1 MIRMAEVSRHY
12 GGFAAVEDVTLEIG
26 EGEIVGL
33 LGHNGAGK
41 TTLMKMLTGFIEP
54 SDGRIEVDGHDVVE
68 DRIAVQRA
76 IGYLPE
82 NCPLYPELSI
92 ASFLEHAATL
102 QAIPE
107 DERWPRIRE
116 ALAAT
121 ELTERALQRIDTL
134 SRGLRQRVG
143 VAQAI
148 LHRPR
153 ILVLD
158 EPTNGLDPTQILHM
172 RALIRQLAEHATVII
187 STHILQEVQALCH
200 RVVIIRNGRKV
211 VDSDLESL
219 QHGRRLLLTT
229 DAPPSALAKALGGL
243 AGIETMGDHDD
254 GRHDYALG
262 FADEGEAEAQA
273 PEVAR
278 RLVAA
283 GHRLHALQLER
294 RTLEG
299 LFGELSTDAV
309 VGGRA

>member
-12 GGFAAVEDVTLEIG
+12 DGFTAVEDVTLEIG

-54 SDGRIEVDGHDVVE
+54 SSGRIEVDGHDVVE
-68 DRIAVQRA
+68 ERIAVQRA

-92 ASFLEHAATL
+92 AGFLEHAATL
-102 QAIPE
+102 QGVPE

-121 ELTERALQRIDTL
+121 ELRERALQRIDTL

-148 LHRPR
+148 LNRPR

-172 RALIRQLAEHATVII
+172 RALIRQLAADSTVII
-187 STHILQEVQALCH
+187 STHILQEVQALCD

-211 VDSDLESL
+211 VDSALEAL
-219 QHGRRLLLTT
+219 QHGHRLLLTT
-229 DAPPSALAKALGGL
+229 DAPTAALAEALDGL
-243 AGIETMGDHDD
+243 ARIEALADHD
-254 GRHDYALG
+254 GLHDYALS
-262 FADEGEAEAQA
+262 FTDEREAEAQA

-278 RLVAA
+278 RLVGA
-283 GHRLHALQLER
+283 GHRLHALQIER
-294 RTLEG
+294 RTLES
-299 LFGELSTDAV
+299 LFGELSADAV
-309 VGGRA
+309 VEGRA

>member
-1 MIRMAEVSRHY
+1 MIKMDDVSRHY
-12 GGFAAVEDVTLEIG
+12 GDFPAVDGISMEIG

-54 SDGRIEVDGHDVVE
+54 SAGRIEVDGHDVVE
-68 DRIAVQRA
+68 ERMAVQQA

-82 NCPLYPELSI
+82 NCPLYPELSV
-92 ASFLEHAATL
+92 AAFLEHAATL
-102 QAIPE
+102 QGIPE
-107 DERWPRIRE
+107 EERWPRIRE

-121 ELTERALQRIDTL
+121 ELRERALQRIDTL

-172 RALIRQLAEHATVII
+172 RALIRRLAERSTVIV
-187 STHILQEVQALCH
+187 STHILQEVQALCD
-200 RVVIIRNGRKV
+200 RVVIIRNGCKV
-211 VDSDLESL
+211 VDSRLEDL

-229 DAPPSALAKALGGL
+229 DAAPEALAGALGDL
-243 AGIETMGDHDD
+243 ARIDTLARGDD
-254 GRHDYALG
+254 GHHDYALDFTDG
-262 FADEGEAEAQA
+262 AEAAARA

-278 RLVAA
+278 RLVDA
-283 GHRLHALQLER
+283 GHRLYALQLET
-294 RTLEG
+294 RTLES
-299 LFGELSTDAV
+299 LFGELSADAV

>member
-12 GGFAAVEDVTLEIG
+12 DGFTAVEDVTLEIG

-54 SDGRIEVDGHDVVE
+54 STGRIEVDGHDVVE
-68 DRIAVQRA
+68 ERIAVQRA

-102 QAIPE
+102 QGIPE
-107 DERWPRIRE
+107 AERWPRIRE

-121 ELTERALQRIDTL
+121 ELRERALQRIDTL

-172 RALIRQLAEHATVII
+172 RSLIRQLAEDSTVII
-187 STHILQEVQALCH
+187 STHILQEVQALCD

-211 VDSDLESL
+211 VDSDLEAL

-229 DAPPSALAKALGGL
+229 DAQPAALTEALDGLGRIETLGG
-243 AGIETMGDHDD
+243 HD
-254 GRHDYALG
+254 GLRDYALS
-262 FADEGEAEAQA
+262 FTDEHEAETQA

-278 RLVAA
+278 RLIAA
-283 GHRLHALQLER
+283 GHHLHALQLER
-294 RTLEG
+294 RTLES
-299 LFGELSTDAV
+299 LFGELSADAV
-309 VGGRA
+309 VEGRA